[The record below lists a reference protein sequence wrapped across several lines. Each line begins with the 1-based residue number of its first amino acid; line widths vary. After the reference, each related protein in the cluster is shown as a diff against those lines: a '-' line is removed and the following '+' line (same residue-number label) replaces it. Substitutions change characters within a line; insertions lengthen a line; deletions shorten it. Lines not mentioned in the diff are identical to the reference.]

1 MLCLLLGILLF
12 PIVLPFLI
20 LRFVLKLLFAI
31 VMVPF
36 VLFVVAGALFI
47 AFAGAFAGVLLA
59 LFSPLLP
66 LAFVALVIWAV
77 TRHSRAASVIP
88 G

>member
-1 MLCLLLGILLF
+1 MLCLLFGILFF

-20 LRFVLKLLFAI
+20 LRFVLKLLFTI

-36 VLFVVAGALFI
+36 VLLMVVGALFM
-47 AFAGAFAGVLLA
+47 AFAGVLLA

-66 LAFVALVIWAV
+66 LAFVALIIWAI

>member
-1 MLCLLLGILLF
+1 MLCLLFGILFF

-47 AFAGAFAGVLLA
+47 AFAGVLLA

-66 LAFVALVIWAV
+66 LAFVALVIWAI
-77 TRHSRAASVIP
+77 TRHSRAASAIP

>member
-1 MLCLLLGILLF
+1 MVCLLLGILFF
-12 PIVLPFLI
+12 PLILPFLI
-20 LRFVLKLLFAI
+20 LRFVVKLLFAL

-36 VLFVVAGALFI
+36 VLFVVAGALFM
-47 AFAGAFAGVLLA
+47 AFAGVVLA

-66 LAFVALVIWAV
+66 LAFVVLLIWAV
-77 TRHSRAASVIP
+77 TRHSRAANVIP

>member
-1 MLCLLLGILLF
+1 MFCLLLGILFF

-20 LRFVLKLLFAI
+20 IRFVFKLVFALL
-31 VMVPF
+31 MVPF
-36 VLFVVAGALFI
+36 ILFVVAGALFM
-47 AFAGAFAGVLLA
+47 AFAGVMLA
-59 LFSPLLP
+59 LFSPLIP
-66 LAFVALVIWAV
+66 LAFVALVIWAL

>member
-1 MLCLLLGILLF
+1 MLCLLFGILFF

-47 AFAGAFAGVLLA
+47 AFAGVLLA

-66 LAFVALVIWAV
+66 LAFVALIIWAI

>member
-1 MLCLLLGILLF
+1 MFCLLFGILFF

-20 LRFVLKLLFAI
+20 LRFVFKLLFAL

-36 VLFVVAGALFI
+36 VLLVVAGALFM
-47 AFAGAFAGVLLA
+47 AFAGVMLA

-66 LAFVALVIWAV
+66 FAFVALLIWAL
-77 TRHSRAASVIP
+77 TRHSRAASAIP